1 MKKTAT
7 IIVLILIVAA
17 FGGALY
23 YFYQKNNE
31 PPVTYN
37 TEKPQEKT
45 IIKKTVATGKII
57 PREEIPIKPNISGI
71 MCKIYVKAG
80 DKVKRGDLIAQI
92 EVVPDV
98 NSLNS
103 AKNQIQTA
111 KINMKNQKKVFERQ
125 EKLFK
130 KGVISENEFDN
141 AVNQFEIAKQNLE
154 AARENFEIVK
164 TGTTTGIGDAALTKI
179 KSTINGMVL
188 DVPVKEGNQV
198 IQANNFNEG
207 TTIAN
212 VADIND
218 MIFEGKVDESE
229 VGKIEEG
236 LPLEITVGAIE
247 NKVYDAT
254 LDYIAPQ
261 GVEENSAVQFKIEG
275 SLNLE
280 GDTFVR
286 AGLSANASI
295 ILDKSEDVLALKEAL
310 IQFDDET
317 NEPYVEIKTGDK
329 KYKKQDVELGISNGI
344 FVEVKSGIEKD
355 DEIKVWRKIKSSP
368 KNRYNR

>member
-7 IIVLILIVAA
+7 IIILVLIILS

-31 PPVTYN
+31 PPVTYE
-37 TEKPQEKT
+37 TEKPEKKT
-45 IIKKTVATGKII
+45 IVKKTVATGKIV

-71 MCKIYVKAG
+71 IDEIFVKAG
-80 DKVKRGDLIAQI
+80 EKVKRGELIAKL

-98 NSLNS
+98 NSLNA
-103 AKNQIQTA
+103 AKNQIRTA
-111 KINMKNQKKVFERQ
+111 EINLKNQEKVFNRQ
-125 EKLFK
+125 KELFE
-130 KGVISENEFDN
+130 KGVISENDFDN
-141 AVNQFEIAKQNLE
+141 AVNQYEIAQQNLE
-154 AARENFEIVK
+154 SAQENFEIVQ
-164 TGTTTGIGDAALTKI
+164 TGTTEGIGEAATTKI

-188 DVPVKEGNQV
+188 DIPVKEGNQV

-247 NKVYDAT
+247 NKTYDAT
-254 LDYIAPQ
+254 LDYIAPK

-275 SLNLE
+275 TLNLE
-280 GDTFVR
+280 GDTFIR

-295 ILDKSEDVLALKEAL
+295 ILDKVKDVLAIKEAL
-310 IQFDDET
+310 VQFREET
-317 NEPYVEIKTGDK
+317 NEPYVEIKTGEK
-329 KYKKQDVELGISNGI
+329 QYKEQDIELGISDGI
-344 FVEVKSGIEKD
+344 YVQVKEGISMD
-355 DEIKVWRKIKSSP
+355 DEIKVWRKLKKP
-368 KNRYNR
+368 EGRPGRR

>member
-71 MCKIYVKAG
+71 IGKIYVKAG

-98 NSLNS
+98 NSLNT

-275 SLNLE
+275 SLN
-280 GDTFVR
+280 
-286 AGLSANASI
+286 ASI
-295 ILDKSEDVLALKEAL
+295 ILDKAEDVLALKEAL

>member
-7 IIVLILIVAA
+7 IIILVLIILS

-31 PPVTYN
+31 PPVTYD
-37 TEKPQEKT
+37 TEEPQKKT
-45 IIKKTVATGKII
+45 IVKKTVATGKIV

-71 MCKIYVKAG
+71 IDEIFVKAG
-80 DKVKRGDLIAQI
+80 EKVKRGELIAKL

-98 NSLNS
+98 NSLNA
-103 AKNQIQTA
+103 AKNQIRTA
-111 KINMKNQKKVFERQ
+111 EINLKNQQKVFNRQ
-125 EKLFK
+125 KELFE

-141 AVNQFEIAKQNLE
+141 ALNQYEIAQQNLE
-154 AARENFEIVK
+154 SAQENFEIVK
-164 TGTTTGIGDAALTKI
+164 TGTTEGIGDAATTKI

-247 NKVYDAT
+247 NKTYDAT
-254 LDYIAPQ
+254 LDYIAPK

-275 SLNLE
+275 TLNLE
-280 GDTFVR
+280 GDSFIR

-295 ILDKSEDVLALKEAL
+295 ILDKAKDVISIKEAL
-310 IQFDDET
+310 VQFREET
-317 NEPYVEIKTGDK
+317 NEPFVEIKTGP
-329 KYKKQDVELGISNGI
+329 KQYREQDIELGISDGI
-344 FVEVKSGIEKD
+344 YVQVKDGISME
-355 DEIKVWRKIKSSP
+355 DEIKVWRKIKKSEGRP
-368 KNRYNR
+368 GRR

>member
-7 IIVLILIVAA
+7 IIILVLIILS

-31 PPVTYN
+31 PPVTYD
-37 TEKPQEKT
+37 TEEPQKKT
-45 IIKKTVATGKII
+45 IVKKTVATGKIV

-71 MCKIYVKAG
+71 IDEIFVKAG
-80 DKVKRGDLIAQI
+80 EKVKRGELIAKL

-98 NSLNS
+98 NSLN
-103 AKNQIQTA
+103 ATKNQIRTA
-111 KINMKNQKKVFERQ
+111 EINLKNQQKVFNRQ
-125 EKLFK
+125 KELFE
-130 KGVISENEFDN
+130 KGVITENEFDN
-141 AVNQFEIAKQNLE
+141 AVNQYEIAQQNLE
-154 AARENFEIVK
+154 SAQENFEIVK
-164 TGTTTGIGDAALTKI
+164 TGTTEGIGDAATTKI

-247 NKVYDAT
+247 NKTYDAT
-254 LDYIAPQ
+254 LDYIAPK

-275 SLNLE
+275 TLNLE
-280 GDTFVR
+280 GDSFIR

-295 ILDKSEDVLALKEAL
+295 ILDKAKDVISIKEAL
-310 IQFDDET
+310 VQFREET
-317 NEPYVEIKTGDK
+317 NEPFVEIKTGP
-329 KYKKQDVELGISNGI
+329 KQYREQVIELGISDGI
-344 FVEVKSGIEKD
+344 YVQVKDGISMEDK
-355 DEIKVWRKIKSSP
+355 IKVWRKIKKSEGRP
-368 KNRYNR
+368 GRR

>member
-1 MKKTAT
+1 MKKTVT
-7 IIVLILIVAA
+7 VIILILIVVA

-31 PPVTYN
+31 PPVTYE
-37 TEKPQEKT
+37 TQKPEKKT
-45 IIKKTVATGKII
+45 IVKKTVATGKIV

-71 MCKIYVKAG
+71 IEKIYVKAG
-80 DKVKRGDLIAQI
+80 EKVKRGELIAEL

-98 NSLNS
+98 NSLNA

-111 KINMKNQKKVFERQ
+111 KINLKNQKKVYDRQKELFE
-125 EKLFK
+125 

-141 AVNQFEIAKQNLE
+141 AENQYEIAQQNLE
-154 AARENFEIVK
+154 SAQENYEIVQ
-164 TGTTTGIGDAALTKI
+164 TGTTAGIGDAATTKI
-179 KSTINGMVL
+179 KSTINGMIL

-236 LPLEITVGAIE
+236 LPLEIKVGAIE
-247 NKVYDAT
+247 NKTYDAT
-254 LDYIAPQ
+254 LDYIAPK

-275 SLNLE
+275 TLNLAE
-280 GDTFVR
+280 DVFIR

-295 ILDKSEDVLALKEAL
+295 ILDKAEDVLAIKEAL
-310 IQFDDET
+310 VQFEEED
-317 NEPYVEIKTGDK
+317 NSPYVEIKTGEK
-329 KYKKQDVELGISNGI
+329 EYEKQNIELGISDGI
-344 FVEVKSGIEKD
+344 YVQVKDGISKD
-355 DEIKVWRKIKSSP
+355 DKIKVWRKVKDEQDKRS
-368 KNRYNR
+368 R

>member
-7 IIVLILIVAA
+7 IIILVLIILS

-31 PPVTYN
+31 PPVTYD
-37 TEKPQEKT
+37 TEKPQKKT
-45 IIKKTVATGKII
+45 IVKKTVATGKIV

-71 MCKIYVKAG
+71 IDEIFVKAG
-80 DKVKRGDLIAQI
+80 EKVKRGELIAKL

-98 NSLNS
+98 NSLNA
-103 AKNQIQTA
+103 AKNQIRTA
-111 KINMKNQKKVFERQ
+111 EINLKNQEKVFNRQ
-125 EKLFK
+125 KELFE

-141 AVNQFEIAKQNLE
+141 AVNQYEIAQQNLE
-154 AARENFEIVK
+154 SAQENFEIVK
-164 TGTTTGIGDAALTKI
+164 TGTTEGIGDAATTKI

-247 NKVYDAT
+247 NKTYDAT
-254 LDYIAPQ
+254 LDYIAPK

-275 SLNLE
+275 TLNLE
-280 GDTFVR
+280 GDRFIR

-295 ILDKSEDVLALKEAL
+295 ILDKAKDVIAIKEAL
-310 IQFDDET
+310 VQFREES
-317 NEPYVEIKTGDK
+317 NEPFVEIKTGEK
-329 KYKKQDVELGISNGI
+329 QYKEQDIELGISDGI
-344 FVEVKSGIEKD
+344 HVQVKDGISMD
-355 DEIKVWRKIKSSP
+355 DEIKVWRKIKKSEGRP
-368 KNRYNR
+368 GRR